1 MKGFLT
7 ATTAFL
13 LVSVLSQPFPVA
25 AQADSDKAQAAYQ
38 FALAKELQS
47 EGAFLEANAALQ
59 KATELEPDAPYLLA
73 EYAENLIQLAELS
86 RAPST
91 RDAYLQQ
98 ARKQID
104 RARQLAPE
112 NLDVIRTAGGVY
124 LGLAVQD
131 PTAMATARE
140 LLEKV
145 RQRDPLDARTIVAL
159 GRLYLDDRQPEK
171 AVEVFQEL
179 VRNVPQ
185 QRAAY
190 AFLVESLL
198 QARREREAEPVLQ
211 EILGFDPGSLE
222 ARLTL
227 ADLQGRRGDHRA
239 AAATLQAAP
248 EGVRGEPRLR
258 RQLAWSLYL
267 NGDLEASLAE
277 VQPLLGRPD
286 AAQDRALNLLTGLI
300 YTAEG
305 RNAEALERLTKARE
319 GQPTDVALAL
329 TVARVLQRE
338 GRPGDAARLMQD
350 LADALVQEKKD
361 GPAQEIRLE
370 AAQIYLE
377 AKEWDAAQ
385 AALTP
390 LLSASDPAVRNQALS
405 DQVDLLVGRRR
416 YDDAL
421 AALGGG
427 VGGGRG
433 GENLTPALASKRAEV
448 LLRAGRDAEA
458 RQQIQT
464 LISGGRPEAIVAAAQ
479 AYHRVNRYTDSIPLL
494 RTLVDRQS
502 GLVPAR
508 FLLGAAYERS
518 GRRDEAAEQF
528 RRVIEID
535 PDYHA
540 ALNYLG
546 YMYAERGEKLDEALS
561 LVRRALALDPD
572 NGSYVDSLGW
582 AYFRLGQHEQA
593 RRQLERAV
601 RLEPGDG
608 TVHEHLGDVY
618 GALGQADQARRSYQ
632 RALELGEE
640 GGDGAELSERLRR
653 KLDGLKPPA
662 PR

>member
-1 MKGFLT
+1 MP
-7 ATTAFL
+7 AAP
-13 LVSVLSQPFPVA
+13 SVPGGTSQ
-25 AQADSDKAQAAYQ
+25 KAQAAYQ
-38 FALAKELQS
+38 FALAKELQA

-104 RARQLAPE
+104 RARQLAPD

-124 LGLAVQD
+124 LGLSVQD
-131 PTAMATARE
+131 PTAVATAQE
-140 LLEKV
+140 LLEQV
-145 RQRDPLDARTIVAL
+145 RKRDPLDARTIVAL
-159 GRLYLDDRQPEK
+159 GRLYLDSRQPDK
-171 AVEVFQEL
+171 AVEVFREL
-179 VRNVPQ
+179 VSNVPQ
-185 QRAAY
+185 QRAGY

-198 QARREREAEPVLQ
+198 QARRDREAEPVLQ

-227 ADLQGRRGDHRA
+227 ADLQGQRGDHKA
-239 AAATLQAAP
+239 AAATLRAAP
-248 EGVRGEPRLR
+248 EAVRNEPRLR

-267 NGDLEASLAE
+267 DGDLEASLAE
-277 VQPLLGRPD
+277 VQPLLSQPD

-305 RNAEALERLTKARE
+305 RNAEALERLQKARQ
-319 GQPTDVALAL
+319 GQPTDIALAL
-329 TVARVLQRE
+329 TVTRVLQRE
-338 GRPGDAARLMQD
+338 GRTAEAAKLLHD
-350 LADALVQEKKD
+350 LADALVQEKKE

-370 AAQIYLE
+370 AAQLYLE

-385 AALTP
+385 AALAP
-390 LLSASDPAVRNQALS
+390 LLAATDPAVRNQARA
-405 DQVDLLVGRRR
+405 DQAELLVGRQR
-416 YDDAL
+416 YDEAL
-421 AALGGG
+421 AAIGTD
-427 VGGGRG
+427 
-433 GENLTPALASKRAEV
+433 NLTPQLASKRAEI
-448 LLRAGRDAEA
+448 LLRAGREAEA

-464 LISGGRPEAIVAAAQ
+464 LTTGGRPEAIVAAAQ

-494 RTLVDRQS
+494 RTLVDRQT

-508 FLLGAAYERS
+508 FLLGAAYERT
-518 GRRDEAAEQF
+518 GQAAEAAEQF
-528 RRVIEID
+528 RRIIEID

-546 YMYAERGEKLDEALS
+546 YMYAERGEKLDESLS

-582 AYFRLGQHEQA
+582 AYFKLGQHEQA

-601 RLEPGDG
+601 RLEPRDG
-608 TVHEHLGDVY
+608 TVHEHLGEVY
-618 GALGQADQARRSYQ
+618 EALGKPEQARQAYQ
-632 RALELGEE
+632 RALELGEKE
-640 GGDGAELSERLRR
+640 GEQADVVERLRR
-653 KLDGLKPPA
+653 KLDGLQPTA